1 MIPLHRYECQ
11 CCLIMTALSHFIF
24 ASYKEVVQ
32 TIEQRNHALSLALNL
47 LHKIKNNHND

>member
-32 TIEQRNHALSLALNL
+32 TIEQKKPCFKFSLEFTTQNQ
-47 LHKIKNNHND
+47 KQS